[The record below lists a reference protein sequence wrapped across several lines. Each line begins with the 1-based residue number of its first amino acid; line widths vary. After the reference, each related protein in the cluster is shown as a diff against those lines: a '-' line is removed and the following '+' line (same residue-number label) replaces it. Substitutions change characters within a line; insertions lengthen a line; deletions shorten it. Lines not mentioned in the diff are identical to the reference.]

1 MAMQDFGTF
10 VCHPKPHVLHSQ
22 ESSAGAHATP
32 NPIVR
37 SAAIV
42 PTPPGDLLARRR
54 RAAPMEL
61 RPAAKKPL
69 LPKATKDKT
78 LPQDKGWSSF
88 SEGSAGGSLALL
100 ISAAIGTGVL
110 ALPYGVSCVGIWG
123 SLALFAFAGVFT
135 YYSNTILFDCV
146 LETSHGSYGQL
157 MSDILGKYGGMT
169 LDLFV
174 FVEGLGAVATY
185 VVFIMDYVPQVCEL
199 WGEDVW
205 CTDKLNVLAAAT
217 LVIWP
222 LSCLK
227 GLSALRYTSTCS
239 IATIVFTCLVV
250 FFKAPSHFAAQ
261 EATLQQV
268 LSQARWNRSSFQVLS
283 MACFAFMTHTNS
295 PEIAL
300 RFAGGPS
307 AAKQVLRAQTA
318 VLWAVYCGI
327 AVCGYLSFLED
338 TKQDF
343 LTNYDVQ
350 DKLIVMCRCLLSVTL
365 VFACPLNM
373 FPAVQAL
380 FNVLEHFRPPHR
392 HHEGL
397 YENDLVRVP
406 VSTLA
411 FAITLGVALKSPHVA
426 DLISTISAYFSSPLM
441 FAFPAVMHWKI
452 LRRTSNTLPVLLLS
466 ITAAL
471 WLAELSHFF

>member
-1 MAMQDFGTF
+1 M
-10 VCHPKPHVLHSQ
+10 
-22 ESSAGAHATP
+22 
-32 NPIVR
+32 
-37 SAAIV
+37 
-42 PTPPGDLLARRR
+42 DLK
-54 RAAPMEL
+54 
-61 RPAAKKPL
+61 PAAKKPL
-69 LPKATKDKT
+69 LPKNRKDRG
-78 LPQDKGWSSF
+78 LPLDKGWSSF
-88 SEGSAGGSLALL
+88 SEGSAGGSLVLL
-100 ISAAIGTGVL
+100 ISGAIGTGVL
-110 ALPYGVSCVGIWG
+110 ALPYGVSCLGVLG
-123 SLALFAFAGVFT
+123 SVSLFAMAGVATF
-135 YYSNTILFDCV
+135 YSNTILFDCV
-146 LETSHGSYGQL
+146 ACTGHGSYGQL

-199 WGEDVW
+199 WGPDVW
-205 CTDKLNVLAAAT
+205 CTDQLNVAAAAT
-217 LVIWP
+217 VVIWP

-239 IATIVFTCLVV
+239 IATILFTCLVV
-250 FFKAPSHFAAQ
+250 LLKTPSHFQSRDASFM
-261 EATLQQV
+261 QV
-268 LSQARWNRSSFQVLS
+268 LEHSCFNSSSFQVLS

-300 RFAGGPS
+300 RFTGGPS
-307 AAKQVLRAQTA
+307 SARWVLAVQTL

-327 AVCGYLSFLED
+327 AVCGYMSFLED

-380 FNVLEHFRPPHR
+380 FNVLEAVRGKRPGQEPLYDM
-392 HHEGL
+392 HH
-397 YENDLVRVP
+397 VRVP

-426 DLISTISAYFSSPLM
+426 DLITTISAYFSSPLM
-441 FAFPAVMHWKI
+441 FAFPAIMYWKI
-452 LRRTSNTLPVLLLS
+452 LRGTGMTLPVTLLS

-471 WLAELSHFF
+471 WLAELSHFFI